1 MRIWFKSGFWAIL
14 LLIVLSIPAL
24 KSLTLDDFYTSHDG
38 ATHTARIA
46 QYYKALADGQFPPR
60 FADSFYNGIGS
71 PIFVYIYPLPYL
83 FGSAIHALGFS
94 FVDSFKIL
102 MAAGFIGSAIF
113 AFLWLKEIFRSEKAA
128 FLGAIFYV
136 WVPYRFSLI
145 YVRASLSEHIAYTF
159 VPLALFSLT
168 KFCKTTQ
175 TKWVA
180 VSAIS
185 FALIFLSQNL
195 VALISTPVI
204 LGYAFILAFLAK
216 SARTLFLTVVSFA
229 WGFAISAVT
238 YLPSLFE
245 KRFVKIEDLIQH
257 QFVHHFVTIKQ
268 LIRSP
273 WGYGFDLSGVAD
285 DQMSFQIGLAHI
297 LVFVVTLGFLTWQL
311 LIKKTLFFLDKPS
324 KETQALLFY
333 FLGVICLFTFMML
346 QLELVKSIWETLKPL
361 QIIDIPWRL
370 LGVVS
375 VSIAFLTAY
384 VTKNIKSGMFALF
397 LILAVIVAN
406 RNHLRINEKVFYSE
420 QFFLGY
426 SDTGTQYG
434 EFSTK
439 WRGYLSVPEN
449 IDPNVKFETLAGE
462 ALIGEQFSQSNNL
475 GFRAEVHSPEALVK
489 INKIYFPGVKV
500 ILNGKELLPFS
511 EFIVPSGETGYSKED
526 NGLMI
531 VPLEKG
537 ANTVEIFF
545 GETKLRQ
552 FANILSLGSFLLAV
566 VAIGLFRNRYT

>member
-1 MRIWFKSGFWAIL
+1 MRFWLNSHFWAIL
-14 LLIVLSIPAL
+14 FLIVLSIPAL
-24 KSLTLDDFYTSHDG
+24 KSLSLDGFYTSHDG
-38 ATHTARIA
+38 ITHTARIA
-46 QYYKALADGQFPPR
+46 QYYKALKDGQLPPR

-83 FGSAIHALGFS
+83 AGSAVHALGFS
-94 FVDSFKIL
+94 FVNSFKIL
-102 MAAGFIGSAIF
+102 MAAGFLFSATF
-113 AFLWLKEIFRSEKAA
+113 SYLWLNEVFKSKRAA
-128 FLGAIFYV
+128 LVGAIFYV

-145 YVRASLSEHIAYTF
+145 YVRASLSEHLAYTF
-159 VPLALFSLT
+159 LPFLLFFVTKLNKKFSLRL
-168 KFCKTTQ
+168 
-175 TKWVA
+175 VA
-180 VSAIS
+180 STAIS
-185 FALIFLSQNL
+185 FALVLLSQNL
-195 VALISTPVI
+195 VALISIPVV
-204 LGYAFILAFLAK
+204 LGYTLVLGFLSK
-216 SARTLFLTVVSFA
+216 SFKYFFLVVAASL
-229 WGFAISAVT
+229 WGFAISSIV

-245 KRFVKIEDLIQH
+245 RKFVKIDDLIQH
-257 QFVHHFVTIKQ
+257 QFVHHFVSFKQ

-273 WGYGFDLSGVAD
+273 WGYGFDLSGVAN
-285 DQMSFQIGLAHI
+285 DQMSFQVGLAHI
-297 LVFVVTLGFLTWQL
+297 LVFLIFLGLVIWWLFAG
-311 LIKKTLFFLDKPS
+311 KSSFFLNKPS
-324 KETQALLFY
+324 KETKTISFY
-333 FLGVICLFTFMML
+333 FLFIVSFFTLMML
-346 QLELVKSIWETLKPL
+346 QLDIVKFIWEKVRPL

-397 LILAVIVAN
+397 LILAVIIAN
-406 RNHLRINEKVFYSE
+406 RNHLRINEKVFYSD